1 MIKSQL
7 FKALMFGLFTKNTLS
22 LPQRATLM
30 LSLVHAFLMGYV
42 KHRQWLAGELR
53 ATVVENWLA
62 RNGGSAGTVFRA
74 KISIAA
80 DGMARH
86 LVATMDDGA
95 LRELLEFLDHA
106 ARIPT
111 GQDPAVDRELFSL
124 LSECEKVLVVKGLA
138 T

>member
-1 MIKSQL
+1 MITAQL
-7 FKALMFGLFTKNTLS
+7 FHALMFGLFTKNTLS

-30 LSLVHAFLMGYV
+30 LSLVHAFLTGYV

-53 ATVVENWLA
+53 ATVVENWLT
-62 RNGGSAGTVFRA
+62 RNGGAASTVFKA
-74 KISIAA
+74 KISLTA
-80 DGMARH
+80 DEMARH

-106 ARIPT
+106 QRIPT
-111 GQDPAVDRELFSL
+111 GQDPAVDRELFAL
-124 LSECEKVLVVKGLA
+124 LSECEKALVVKGLA